1 MQDNDEWIMRA
12 LQCMGHALNKWT
24 TCSRPARE
32 YILLAACIAYFC
44 ACVVIGLTLC
54 VDLSDVIIVGAFA
67 FIVGFIGSLVL
78 LRADV
83 SVRATMDWN
92 ARVACASCIGAFVA
106 LYTIEG
112 ASLGY
117 VVKICIASVVP
128 FMHRYESKLNHYINY
143 LMSYL
148 FE

>member
-44 ACVVIGLTLC
+44 ACVVIGVTLC
-54 VDLSDVIIVGAFA
+54 ADLSDGIIVGAFA

-92 ARVACASCIGAFVA
+92 ARVACAPMHWRVCR
-106 LYTIEG
+106 TIHNRG
-112 ASLGY
+112 
-117 VVKICIASVVP
+117 
-128 FMHRYESKLNHYINY
+128 R
-143 LMSYL
+143 
-148 FE
+148 